1 MLRPKDIT
9 DQLGISPASL
19 RFWSNAFAPVLSPG
33 AQASRTEHGGNA
45 QRRYTDE
52 DLAIL
57 RQAKTLL
64 DGGSTFE
71 LALEQ
76 LKSLEPIEL
85 LEAPEAAR
93 SSASSPSNAV
103 AVTDPHPIIQAFEE
117 ALRSKDQVIAG
128 KDETIRTKDELLVNK
143 DQLISLLSQQVDEL
157 KASPA
162 VVIHE
167 PRFRWGFL
175 NRLLTEGGQ
184 DVG

>member
-9 DQLGISPASL
+9 DQLGISSASL
-19 RFWSNAFAPVLSPG
+19 RFWSNAFAEVLSPG
-33 AQASRTEHGGNA
+33 AQASKTESGGNA

-52 DLAIL
+52 DLAML

-76 LKSLEPIEL
+76 LKSLEPTEI
-85 LEAPEAAR
+85 LEAPETAR
-93 SSASSPSNAV
+93 LTDSAPTNAV
-103 AVTDPHPIIQAFEE
+103 TVTDTHPIIQAFEE
-117 ALRSKDQVIAG
+117 SLRAKDQVIAG
-128 KDETIRTKDELLVNK
+128 KDETIRTKDELITNK
-143 DQLISLLSQQVDEL
+143 DHLITLLSQQVDEL
-157 KASPA
+157 KAAPT

-175 NRLLTEGGQ
+175 NRLLTEGVQ